1 MKKCFVLAAGIGKRM
16 LSQKNKVFHKL
27 FGYPIIYHIVKNLYD
42 LEDIE
47 IYVVTGKN
55 VDDYK
60 NELKNFDI
68 KYIVQDA
75 PLGTGD
81 AVKRGLDLINDND
94 TILVLPG
101 DTPLIRKETI
111 IKMFEKF
118 FELKLDILL
127 LTSTIENPYQY
138 GRVIRENGK
147 IIMIKEEKDLS
158 YYERDIKEI
167 NSGVYIF
174 KGEILKKYLPNIK
187 NENAQGEFYLTD
199 IVNIAYKDGRKID
212 SISCKFDEI
221 IGINTRKDLMNAF
234 KIMKDRKIEE
244 LLENGVTVFDP
255 QTTYISPFVTAQI
268 DTEFYPG
275 VYIEGE
281 VHFGKNCKI
290 GPFVKISAV
299 DEVVIVEDN
308 VVIGPFA
315 SIRDGTKL
323 MKNSKAKT
331 FVEIKKS
338 TIGENSAVPHLSY
351 IGDAQ
356 IGKNVNIGAGTI
368 TCNFDGKKKH
378 PTIIEDDVFIGSDSI
393 LVAKEGGLF
402 IRRGSYTAAGS
413 VITED
418 VPEDSLAF
426 GRARQVNKENYFK
439 RDEGENSKKELRNG

>member
-1 MKKCFVLAAGIGKRM
+1 MNKCFILAAGIGKRM
-16 LSQKNKVFHKL
+16 LSDKNKVFHKL
-27 FGYPIIYHIVKNLYD
+27 FGYSIINHIVRNLIELKD
-42 LEDIE
+42 LE
-47 IYVVTGKN
+47 IYIITNKN

-60 NELKNFDI
+60 NELKNFTI
-68 KYIVQDA
+68 NYIIQDV

-81 AVKRGLDLINDND
+81 ALKRGLSFINDKD
-94 TILVLPG
+94 YVLVLPG
-101 DTPLIRKETI
+101 DTPLIKKETI
-111 IKMFEKF
+111 NKLFDKF
-118 FELKLDILL
+118 DSQDMDILL
-127 LTSTIENPYQY
+127 LTSIVEIPYQY
-138 GRVIRENGK
+138 GRVVRENGK
-147 IIMIKEEKDLS
+147 VVMIKEEKDLLPS
-158 YYERDIKEI
+158 EKEIKEI
-167 NSGVYIF
+167 NSGIYIF
-174 KGEILKKYLPNIK
+174 KGEVLRKYLPLLK
-187 NENAQGEFYLTD
+187 NENKQGEFYLTD
-199 IVNIAYKDGRKID
+199 VVSLAYKDGRKID
-212 SISCKFDEI
+212 SLFCQFEEI

-234 KIMKDRKIEE
+234 KIMKERKIEE
-244 LLENGVTVFDP
+244 LLKNGVTVFDP
-255 QTTYISPFVTAQI
+255 LTTYISPFVTAGK

-281 VHFGKNCKI
+281 VHFGKGCKI
-290 GPFVKISAV
+290 GPFVKISAI

-308 VVIGPFA
+308 VTIGPFA

-338 TIGENSAVPHLSY
+338 TIGENSAVPHLAY
-351 IGDAQ
+351 IGDAT

-402 IRRGSYTAAGS
+402 IRKGSYTGAGS

-418 VPEDSLAF
+418 VPPNSLAL

-439 RDEGENSKKELRNG
+439 REEGENS

>member
-1 MKKCFVLAAGIGKRM
+1 MKKGFVLAAGVGKRM
-16 LSQKNKVFHKL
+16 LSEKNKVFHKI
-27 FGYPIIYHIVKNLYD
+27 FGYSIIYHIIKNLSEIED
-42 LEDIE
+42 LEIFVITNKDI
-47 IYVVTGKN
+47 
-55 VDDYK
+55 DLYK
-60 NELKNFDI
+60 NELKNFNL
-68 KYIVQDA
+68 KYIVQDL

-81 AVKRGLDLINDND
+81 ALKRGLNYINDD
-94 TILVLPG
+94 DLILVLPG
-101 DTPLIRKETI
+101 DTPLIKKETL
-111 IKMFEKF
+111 IKMYEKF
-118 FELKLDILL
+118 NSENLEILI
-127 LTSTIENPYQY
+127 LTTFAQDPTQY

-147 IIMIKEEKDLS
+147 IAMIKEEKDLLP
-158 YYERDIKEI
+158 YEKEIKEI

-174 KGEILKKYLPNIK
+174 KGEVLKKFIPFLK
-187 NENAQGEFYLTD
+187 NENAQREFYLTD
-199 IVNIAYKDGRKID
+199 IINLAYKDKRKIE
-212 SISCKFDEI
+212 SLSCQFEEI
-221 IGINTRKDLMNAF
+221 IGVNTRKDLMNAF

-244 LLENGVTVFDP
+244 LLENGVTIFDP
-255 QTTYISPFVTAQI
+255 LTTYISPFVTAEK

-281 VHFGKNCKI
+281 VHFGKGCKV
-290 GPFVKISAV
+290 GPFVKISAIE
-299 DEVVIVEDN
+299 EVVIVEDY
-308 VVIGPFA
+308 VTIGPFA

-351 IGDAQ
+351 IGDAT

-368 TCNFDGKKKH
+368 TCNYDGKKKH

-402 IRRGSYTAAGS
+402 IRKGSYTGAGS

-418 VPEDSLAF
+418 VPPNSLAL

-439 RDEGENSKKELRNG
+439 SEKSENSSNMEKK

>member
-1 MKKCFVLAAGIGKRM
+1 MKKCFILAAGIGKRM
-16 LSQKNKVFHKL
+16 LSEKNKVFHKL
-27 FGYPIIYHIVKNLYD
+27 FGYPIIYHIVKNINLIND
-42 LEDIE
+42 LEIF
-47 IYVVTGKN
+47 VVTNKN
-55 VDDYK
+55 LEEYRSI
-60 NELKNFDI
+60 LKNFNLN
-68 KYIVQDA
+68 YIIQDT

-81 AVKRGLDLINDND
+81 ALKKGLDYIKEDDNV
-94 TILVLPG
+94 LVIPG
-101 DTPLIRKETI
+101 DTPLVKKETI
-111 IKMFEKF
+111 DKMFEKF
-118 FELKLDILL
+118 VSEKVDILL
-127 LTSTIENPYQY
+127 LTTITENPTQY
-138 GRVIRENGK
+138 GRIIRENGK
-147 IIMIKEEKDLS
+147 ISMIKEDKDLLPN
-158 YYERDIKEI
+158 EKDIKEI

-174 KGEILKKYLPNIK
+174 KGEILKKYLPLLK
-187 NENAQGEFYLTD
+187 NENKQGEFYLTD
-199 IVNIAYKDGRKID
+199 VINLSYKDNKKID
-212 SISCKFDEI
+212 SIYCQFEEI

-234 KIMKDRKIEE
+234 KIIKERKIEE
-244 LLENGVTVFDP
+244 LLENGVTIYDP
-255 QTTYISPFVTAQI
+255 ITTYISPYVTAQK

-290 GPFVKISAV
+290 GPFVKISAI

-308 VVIGPFA
+308 VTIGPFA

-338 TIGENSAVPHLSY
+338 TIGENSSVPHLSY
-351 IGDAQ
+351 IGDAT

-402 IRRGSYTAAGS
+402 IRKGSYTGAGS

-418 VPEDSLAF
+418 VPPNSLAL
-426 GRARQVNKENYFK
+426 GRARQINKENYFK
-439 RDEGENSKKELRNG
+439 REERENNT